1 MEQLINSFN
10 IDQKKKEKFKIYY
23 EFLISENQKYN
34 LTSITD
40 ANEVY
45 IKHFYD
51 SCVLLNYFDLSG
63 STLCDV
69 GSGAGFPGIPLK
81 IINDS
86 IKLTI
91 VEPTAKR
98 INFLKELCEKLEI
111 KDVEFICDRA
121 ENVAKERREEF
132 DFVTARAVSA
142 LPTLLELTIPLV
154 RVGGSFISYKGS
166 NFLEE
171 VEASKNALSVLSS
184 KVNNCFEYELPNE
197 MGKRCLIE
205 VKKLKKTNMVYPRE
219 YAKIKKKPL

>member
-10 IDQKKKEKFKIYY
+10 IDQKKQEKFKIYY

-40 ANEVY
+40 VNEVY

-51 SCVLLNYFDLSG
+51 SCVLLNYFDLSD

-98 INFLKELCEKLEI
+98 INFLKELCNKLEI

-121 ENVAKERREEF
+121 ENVTKERREEF

-166 NFLEE
+166 NYLEE
-171 VEASKNALSVLSS
+171 VEASKNALNVLSS

-205 VKKLKKTNMVYPRE
+205 VKKVKKTNLVYPRE

>member
-10 IDQKKKEKFKIYY
+10 IDQKKQEKFKIYY

-40 ANEVY
+40 VNEVY

-51 SCVLLNYFDLSG
+51 SCVLLNYFDLSD

-91 VEPTAKR
+91 VEPTTKR
-98 INFLKELCEKLEI
+98 INFLKELCNKLEI

-166 NFLEE
+166 NYLEE
-171 VEASKNALSVLSS
+171 VEASKNALNVLSS

-205 VKKLKKTNMVYPRE
+205 VKKVKKTNLVYPRE

>member
-10 IDQKKKEKFKIYY
+10 IDQKKQEKFKIYY

-40 ANEVY
+40 VNEVY

-51 SCVLLNYFDLSG
+51 SCVLLNYFDLSD

-91 VEPTAKR
+91 VEPTTKR
-98 INFLKELCEKLEI
+98 INFLKELCNKLEI

-154 RVGGSFISYKGS
+154 RVGGSFISYKGG
-166 NFLEE
+166 NYLEE
-171 VEASKNALSVLSS
+171 VEASKNALNVLSS

-205 VKKLKKTNMVYPRE
+205 VKKVKKTNLVYPRE

>member
-1 MEQLINSFN
+1 MEQLTNSFN

-51 SCVLLNYFDLSG
+51 SCVLLNYFYLSD

-154 RVGGSFISYKGS
+154 RVGGSFISYSLGHSISFLILPSASTGS
-166 NFLEE
+166 NLF
-171 VEASKNALSVLSS
+171 SHPS
-184 KVNNCFEYELPNE
+184 
-197 MGKRCLIE
+197 
-205 VKKLKKTNMVYPRE
+205 
-219 YAKIKKKPL
+219 